1 MVLCDDLHCEMVF
14 LDGDIGIV
22 SYGFHQSALYLS
34 TRIIGM
40 MQDTE
45 LTMSTLTMQIKR
57 AIFFLVE
64 VNAPLHQFFNLF
76 GCHPY
81 HLLYSSTVTDI
92 VTSNDRIFDMLI
104 EIVY

>member
-1 MVLCDDLHCEMVF
+1 MVLRDDFHCEMIL
-14 LDGDIGIV
+14 LDGDIRIV
-22 SYGFHQSALYLS
+22 SYGLHQSALYLS

-64 VNAPLHQFFNLF
+64 VNTPLHQFFNLF
-76 GCHPY
+76 GCHPH
-81 HLLYSSTVTDI
+81 HLLNGSTITDI
-92 VTSNDRIFDMLI
+92 VTGNDRIFDMLI